1 MNQFWMLAFR
11 NLWAR
16 KMRTLITA
24 SGIALGIAA
33 MLAVSVMAASTA
45 QSLKD
50 FFAQSSGRANL
61 AVTESSNTGEGLA
74 ARTLLRVDAFDGVQA
89 AVGTTLNRVML
100 VAKDKTVSLAIYGVD
115 PAVDQTMRTYKLASG
130 RFLEAREKGHNILLA
145 GKFAADHKIAL
156 GDTIS
161 LLLTTGAEEKFK
173 VVGLLADEG
182 AGHLENGSVGFVNLP
197 VAQDTFAR
205 GNRFDTIDI
214 VAAPEIANSTAR
226 LNVLKDAL
234 QNELGEKFTV
244 ASPSSTGDSISQA
257 VGSLNTG
264 LSFFSMIALFVG
276 MLLIY
281 NTFQMTVAERTR
293 EFGMLRSL
301 GASKGQ
307 VLRLVLIEAVF
318 LGLIGSG
325 VGIGIG
331 LFLSIPLVN
340 VMSSMFGIPLE
351 TFVVPTEG
359 LIQAVLIGLITTLI
373 AAFMPAWQAS
383 RISPTEALRARGG
396 RSEGFLMRHSW
407 QIGLALAALAVL
419 SGFHIISLGS
429 GPQFFVVTFLA
440 AILLMPNIILLL
452 ERGGRGLIR
461 LVYGPMGPIGS
472 RNLARSK
479 ARSSLTVG
487 VLMIGVVLTVAM
499 GAMSVSFK
507 AAMNAWVNSAIG
519 GDFFITSSDS
529 MREDLARDIL
539 AVKGVAAVTP
549 QTLTYQKVVGF
560 TNAQG
565 YTTRDD
571 LIELVGVDPATFL
584 QVNAFQFVGGEDQ
597 TTAMNQLVGGDV
609 VFLSTTLRDKWG
621 VKDGDTVRIRTA
633 RGERDFQIAAMIAS
647 FWSGGQ
653 SMTLSRRDISR
664 YLGDESVSMFLVKKK
679 ADATSAEVE
688 DGLKESIARTKSMN
702 VTAAEEFRVTIVAQ
716 MQQIMGLFDAIVW
729 IAVIISALGVVNTMT
744 MNILERVR
752 EIGTLRSIGTTRGQL
767 ARMILSESGTMG
779 MLGSIFGVLVAVPVS
794 FVMVQG
800 MKQGSGFQMDYV
812 FPASAFVSSVL
823 IALVVSQLAAL
834 YPTWRAGR
842 INIIEAVK
850 EE

>member
-1 MNQFWMLAFR
+1 MLAFR

-33 MLAVSVMAASTA
+33 MLAVSVMAATTA

-50 FFAQSSGRANL
+50 FFSQSSGRANL

-74 ARTLLRVDAFDGVQA
+74 ARTLLRVGAFDGVQA
-89 AVGTTLNRVML
+89 AVGATLDRVVL
-100 VAKDKTVSLAIYGVD
+100 NGKDKTVAIAIAGID
-115 PAVDQTMRTYKLASG
+115 PAVDQVVRTYKISSG
-130 RFLEAREKGHNILLA
+130 RFLEAREKGHNILLV
-145 GKFAADHKIAL
+145 GKFADDHKIAL
-156 GDTIS
+156 GDSIS
-161 LLLTTGAEEKFK
+161 LGLTNGTEEKFK
-173 VVGLLADEG
+173 VVGLLSDVG
-182 AGHLENGSVGFVNLP
+182 AGHLENGSIGFVNLP
-197 VAQDTFAR
+197 VAQDTFSR
-205 GNRFDTIDI
+205 GNRLDQIDI
-214 VAAPEIANSTAR
+214 VAAPEIAGSTAK
-226 LNVLKDAL
+226 LNALKDAL
-234 QNELGEKFTV
+234 QNELGDKFTV
-244 ASPSSTGDSISQA
+244 AFPSSTGDSVSQSI
-257 VGSLNTG
+257 GSLNTG

-340 VMSSMFGIPLE
+340 VMSSMFGIPLQ

-359 LIQAVLIGLITTLI
+359 LVQAVLVGLITTLI

-396 RSEGFLMRHSW
+396 RAEGFLMRHSW

-429 GPQFFVVTFLA
+429 GPQFFIVTFLA

-452 ERGGRGLIR
+452 ERGGRGVIG
-461 LVYGPMGPIGS
+461 LVYGPMGPVGS

-507 AAMNAWVNSAIG
+507 TAMQDWVNAAIG
-519 GDFFITSSDS
+519 GDFFVSSTDP
-529 MREDLARDIL
+529 MHQDLAREIL
-539 AVKGVAAVTP
+539 AVKGVQATTP
-549 QTLTYQKVVGF
+549 LVMTYQKVVGV
-560 TNAQG
+560 TNAKG
-565 YTTRDD
+565 NTTHDD
-571 LIELVGVDPATFL
+571 LVELVGIDPATFL
-584 QVNAFQFVGGEDQ
+584 QVNAFQFLGGEDQ
-597 TTAMNQLVGGDV
+597 AEAMNALVGGDQ
-609 VFLSTTLRDKWG
+609 VFISSTLRDKWG
-621 VKDGDTVRIRTA
+621 VKDGDTVRLRTA
-633 RGERDFQIAAMIAS
+633 HGERDFQIAATIAS

-653 SMTLSRRDISR
+653 SLTLSRRDISR
-664 YLGDESVSMFLVKKK
+664 YLGYDNVSVFLVKKTT
-679 ADATSAEVE
+679 DATSAGVE
-688 DGLKESIARTKSMN
+688 DALKESVARTKSMD
-702 VTAAEEFRVTIVAQ
+702 VTAAEEFRVSIVAQ

-779 MLGSIFGVLVAVPVS
+779 LLGSIFGVLVAVPVS

-800 MKQGSGFQMDYV
+800 MKQGSGFPMNYI
-812 FPASAFVSSVL
+812 FPASAFVTSVV